1 MPNIDRRDDEMPTQS
16 LLMRYQS
23 PYPRRSAYAKPDN
36 FEPSALKRELV
47 GSQDRLPEHLK
58 EKIKAAGPIKR
69 TGAGSKSIRDRIK
82 EDGKKKQL
90 EHDLNANP
98 SNPDSYKNYK
108 GPKPAPAGKKAP
120 LNRFCGGKS
129 KPYKRK

>member
-16 LLMRYQS
+16 LLMRFQS
-23 PYPRRSAYAKPDN
+23 PYPRISAYAKPDN

-47 GSQDRLPEHLK
+47 GNQDRLSEHLK
-58 EKIKAAGPIKR
+58 EKIKAA
-69 TGAGSKSIRDRIK
+69 
-82 EDGKKKQL
+82 
-90 EHDLNANP
+90 
-98 SNPDSYKNYK
+98 
-108 GPKPAPAGKKAP
+108 AP